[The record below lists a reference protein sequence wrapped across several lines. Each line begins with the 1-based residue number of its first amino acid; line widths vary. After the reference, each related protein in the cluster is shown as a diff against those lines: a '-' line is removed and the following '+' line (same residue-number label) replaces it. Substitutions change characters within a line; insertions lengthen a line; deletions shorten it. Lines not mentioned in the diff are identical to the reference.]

1 MNPSAIIEIK
11 NIKFP
16 LDDNYDWRLACRQ
29 CFVKIGEGIRG
40 FQYRGNLPH
49 ECTRHI
55 LLVKVRREGMNWIK
69 VRPRPES
76 KFQQFGSYKI
86 CTHFSSGNPCAVG
99 EEKCTF
105 AHNTAEKTL
114 WNMDRIGSFLLLEFI
129 SKLQQYKIGQNTCKM
144 FCCYLCKFY
153 NTVRLMNILLLMR
166 LYWWRS
172 VKVCPEVWKIVFI
185 WILIIYTFHPW
196 IYWYIIYIIK
206 IMCKC
211 WDDEQ

>member
-1 MNPSAIIEIK
+1 MNQSTINEIK
-11 NIKFP
+11 NINKFP
-16 LDDNYDWRLACRQ
+16 LDDNYDWKLACRL

-40 FQYRGNLPH
+40 FQYRVNLPH
-49 ECTRHI
+49 ECARNI

-114 WNMDRIGSFLLLEFI
+114 WNMDRIASFVLLDFI
-129 SKLQQYKIGQNTCKM
+129 SKLQQYKIGENAC
-144 FCCYLCKFY
+144 
-153 NTVRLMNILLLMR
+153 V
-166 LYWWRS
+166 
-172 VKVCPEVWKIVFI
+172 
-185 WILIIYTFHPW
+185 
-196 IYWYIIYIIK
+196 
-206 IMCKC
+206 
-211 WDDEQ
+211 

>member
-1 MNPSAIIEIK
+1 MSSDKNGFVGKSPSKVEFPHHTSTISSSASPLSSRTSTPSIRPMNPSAINEIK

-144 FCCYLCKFY
+144 FCCYLCKFN

-166 LYWWRS
+166 LY
-172 VKVCPEVWKIVFI
+172 
-185 WILIIYTFHPW
+185 
-196 IYWYIIYIIK
+196 
-206 IMCKC
+206 
-211 WDDEQ
+211 